1 MKQRFLNQKLG
12 KRMSRKV
19 LLEKAKA
26 EAARTGGEKRGARKP
41 NPEGRTSKKD

>member
-19 LLEKAKA
+19 ELLKAKRF
-26 EAARTGGEKRGARKP
+26 AAASKPLRAMRSTPAGAAPPAK
-41 NPEGRTSKKD
+41 EG